1 MTMQDMVGWL
11 FYVGTRGQS
20 YYYGVEMNFA
30 LAFLTFVVFA
40 FFLGWGIVLLMTGT
54 PWLFIAALLVFVG
67 AFAKFGC
74 LSQ

>member
-1 MTMQDMVGWL
+1 
-11 FYVGTRGQS
+11 
-20 YYYGVEMNFA
+20 MNFA
-30 LAFLTFVVFA
+30 LAFLTFVLFA
-40 FFLGWGIVLLMTGT
+40 FFLGWCIVLLMNGT

>member
-1 MTMQDMVGWL
+1 L
-11 FYVGTRGQS
+11 FYVCKPGQS
-20 YYYGVEMNFA
+20 HYYAVAMNFA
-30 LAFLTFVVFA
+30 LAFLTFVLFA
-40 FFLGWGIVLLMTGT
+40 FFLGWGIVLLMNGT